1 MTSCDGNRLVGSG
14 GGHSNPMTGEETL
27 VVDADVDADADAD
40 ADVSVTDATSNGRR
54 I

>member
-1 MTSCDGNRLVGSG
+1 
-14 GGHSNPMTGEETL
+14 MTGEETL